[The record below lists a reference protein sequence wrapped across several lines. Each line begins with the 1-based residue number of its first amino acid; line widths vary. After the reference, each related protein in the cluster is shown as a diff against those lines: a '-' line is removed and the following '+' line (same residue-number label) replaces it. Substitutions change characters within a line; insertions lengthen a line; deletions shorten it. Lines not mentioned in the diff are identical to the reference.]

1 MIPASNSIA
10 DCVTELERLR
20 HEYGGASQAVSEA
33 KQRSLKA
40 NHHTEGIRNVLMKEQ
55 IGEPVNK
62 REIIAEANP
71 EFKKWSL
78 LSLKADCELIA
89 AQAKLDEIRV
99 NIDILRTITS
109 ATKVEMNF
117 Q

>member
-1 MIPASNSIA
+1 MIPSSNQIS
-10 DCVTELERLR
+10 DYVVELERLR
-20 HEYGGASQAVSEA
+20 HEYGGAAQAVSEA
-33 KQRSLKA
+33 RQKSLKA
-40 NHHTEGIRNVLMKEQ
+40 KFQADGVRTVLMKSQ

-62 REIIAEANP
+62 REIIAESDS
-71 EFKKWSL
+71 EFKKWSM

-99 NIDILRTITS
+99 SIDILRTITS